1 MALPDGVTIRR
12 GVPAEAE
19 ALAQLHLDVWDDAYP
34 GLMPQEILDERRS
47 TSGSSGGAGSSVR
60 MSRLGSP
67 RTRRAWLD
75 S

>member
-34 GLMPQEILDERRS
+34 GLMPQEILD
-47 TSGSSGGAGSSVR
+47 G
-60 MSRLGSP
+60 
-67 RTRRAWLD
+67 RRASGD
-75 S
+75 GRRADRAVARDPRSG